1 MSDLPQIRNGDQKEV
16 MTYEIEAE
24 THFQRK
30 IRKNTN
36 GELRDHICK
45 KMNALVE
52 ARMSLIPTYPGSD
65 WRDLPNIVMRCVILP
80 ASSMFT
86 FEIFLLVQRIWTL
99 ISSVRGETRFI
110 VCLSLYIM

>member
-65 WRDLPNIVMRCVILP
+65 WRDLPNIVMRYVIILP
-80 ASSMFT
+80 LFKKS
-86 FEIFLLVQRIWTL
+86 
-99 ISSVRGETRFI
+99 
-110 VCLSLYIM
+110 

>member
-1 MSDLPQIRNGDQKEV
+1 MFNAHPDEKTNVKLFSFPFFFISRTITVRDCMSDLPQIRNGDQKEV

-65 WRDLPNIVMRCVILP
+65 WRDLPNIVMRYVILP
-80 ASSMFT
+80 LFKKS
-86 FEIFLLVQRIWTL
+86 
-99 ISSVRGETRFI
+99 
-110 VCLSLYIM
+110 